1 MFRLSVVVVSEGN
14 GKMGKIVDLDEV
26 FSCDDFVLEVLA

>member
-14 GKMGKIVDLDEV
+14 GRIVDLDEM
-26 FSCDDFVLEVLA
+26 FNCDDFVLEGLA